1 VPGGIDLP
9 TNISASV
16 MFPVLY
22 VVSIAIYL

>member
-9 TNISASV
+9 TNISV